1 VSALALLHGLVVP
14 AVIHIGGAT
23 LPVKAIPDLLQD
35 VVASISKRETPEQ
48 AALRIAPNIVPIL
61 LTATNIVIPY
71 AGLAVT
77 VVIFALAHS
86 KPPTPADQQRM
97 WDRAQGIP

>member
-1 VSALALLHGLVVP
+1 MSALALLHGLVVP

-35 VVASISKRETPEQ
+35 VGTSIAKKETPEQ
-48 AALRIAPNIVPIL
+48 AALPIGPNLVPIL
-61 LTATNIVIPY
+61 LTASNIAIPY

-77 VVIFALAHS
+77 VIIFALAHS
-86 KPPTPADQQRM
+86 KPPTRADQQRM
-97 WDRAQGIP
+97 WDRAQGVP